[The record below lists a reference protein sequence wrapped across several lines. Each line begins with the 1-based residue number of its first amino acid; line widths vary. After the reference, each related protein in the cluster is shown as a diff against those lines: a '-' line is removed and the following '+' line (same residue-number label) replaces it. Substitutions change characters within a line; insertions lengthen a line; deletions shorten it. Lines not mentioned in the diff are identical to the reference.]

1 VASITASLKGSIKI
15 SSQSGNKKYEIDE
28 SKTFNFNEY
37 IKKKNFLIY
46 KKKNKKKKK
55 KFNKIQ

>member
-37 IKKKNFLIY
+37 IKKKIFLLY
-46 KKKNKKKKK
+46 NR
-55 KFNKIQ
+55 

>member
-37 IKKKNFLIY
+37 IKKKIIILN
-46 KKKNKKKKK
+46 NK
-55 KFNKIQ
+55 